1 MTATMKYLSVAVLL
15 CGLLSLSDAQCFA
28 KSMKPGMTHC
38 QDEEDGTWH
47 EVGSTWRDSHCN
59 ECSCS
64 GCCSVY
70 STPRHFPSDCVS
82 VFDSE
87 ACVYRVHK
95 KDDPTVQC
103 PIYAEVGK

>member
-1 MTATMKYLSVAVLL
+1 KKYLSVAVLL

-28 KSMKPGMTHC
+28 NIT
-38 QDEEDGTWH
+38 T
-47 EVGSTWRDSHCN
+47 SHCLKWKEEEFFLCLYMFTVN
-59 ECSCS
+59 CLLCD
-64 GCCSVY
+64 CRY